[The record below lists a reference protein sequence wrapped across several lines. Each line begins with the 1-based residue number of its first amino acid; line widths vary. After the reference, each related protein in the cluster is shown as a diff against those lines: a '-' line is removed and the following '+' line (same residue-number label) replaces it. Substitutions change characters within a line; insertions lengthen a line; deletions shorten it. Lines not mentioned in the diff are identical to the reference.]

1 MTAGRTAAAGRKL
14 PVMTPDYETLAK
26 LIDHAILVP
35 TTPPADLEAGV
46 RMAAAYQVASTCVVP
61 YCVRRSAE
69 ILEGSGVSAGTV
81 IGFPHG
87 TTSTT
92 AKVAESRQAMHDG
105 AVELDMVINQ
115 SAAAGGDWKLVAD
128 DIRAAVAAGHDGG
141 ALVKVI
147 FETCNLDDDQ
157 KRRLCDICVD
167 AGADWVK
174 TSTGFA
180 GGGATDGDLKLMLE
194 AVDGRCQVKASGG
207 IRTYERLLE
216 VHALGC
222 TRAGA
227 SATQAILDEARRRLG
242 LEPIYATAN
251 AQETTY

>member
-1 MTAGRTAAAGRKL
+1 MTDPT
-14 PVMTPDYETLAK
+14 YETLAK
-26 LIDHAILVP
+26 MIDHAILVP
-35 TTPPADLEAGV
+35 TTPWSDLEAGV
-46 RMAAAYQVASTCVVP
+46 RMAAAYGVASTCVVP
-61 YCVRRSAE
+61 YFVRRSAE
-69 ILEGSGVSAGTV
+69 LLEGSGVSAGTV

-87 TTSTT
+87 TTSTV

-115 SAAAGGDWKLVAD
+115 SAAAAGDWQLVAD
-128 DIRAAVAAGHDGG
+128 DIRAVVAAGHDGG

-157 KRRLCDICVD
+157 KRRLCDLCVE

-180 GGGATDGDLKLMLE
+180 SGGATDHDLKLMLE
-194 AVDGRCQVKASGG
+194 AVGDEAQVKASGG
-207 IRTYERLLE
+207 IRTYDRLLK
-216 VHALGC
+216 VHKLGC

-227 SATQAILDEARRRLG
+227 SATQAILDEARRQLG
-242 LEPIYATAN
+242 LEPIYIDAA
-251 AQETTY
+251 APETDY